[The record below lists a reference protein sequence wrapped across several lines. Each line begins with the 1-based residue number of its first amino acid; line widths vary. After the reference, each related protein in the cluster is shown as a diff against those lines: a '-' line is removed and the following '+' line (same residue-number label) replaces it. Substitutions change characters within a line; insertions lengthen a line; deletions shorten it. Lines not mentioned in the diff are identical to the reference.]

1 MYKLVIVLHEHL
13 VSCCVLRM
21 INTCTDNGPILHGIS
36 WDSRQDGMP
45 LVVVL
50 HTFDASSAA
59 VWSCVTAKMIVLAA
73 IAYQ

>member
-50 HTFDASSAA
+50 HAVEAWTAA
-59 VWSCVTAKMIVLAA
+59 VWSYVRA
-73 IAYQ
+73 